1 MSRDNDP
8 AMFLQVQLGSSRVF
22 LTGDCRTEATQ
33 YCQVVHS
40 TVQRAKLSKESQ
52 MIIMAGQ
59 TGPSSLRLLSESLFS
74 QLELSHVFSA
84 LLPLVYYKCE
94 DGVSHNNTVSVTPPP
109 PL

>member
-1 MSRDNDP
+1 
-8 AMFLQVQLGSSRVF
+8 
-22 LTGDCRTEATQ
+22 
-33 YCQVVHS
+33 
-40 TVQRAKLSKESQ
+40 

-94 DGVSHNNTVSVTPPP
+94 DGLSHNNTVSVTPHRTSTSSTVTVT
-109 PL
+109 